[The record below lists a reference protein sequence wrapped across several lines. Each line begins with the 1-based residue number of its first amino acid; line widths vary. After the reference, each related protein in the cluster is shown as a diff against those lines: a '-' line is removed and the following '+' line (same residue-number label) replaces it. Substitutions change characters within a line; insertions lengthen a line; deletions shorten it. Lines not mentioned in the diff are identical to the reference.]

1 MSDES
6 ESVSSTRGPTPDD
19 LLHTGATDNPSAED
33 LVLASGR
40 DLTPA
45 NLEWAERTLA
55 REGRAAM
62 DKRLP

>member
-6 ESVSSTRGPTPDD
+6 DSVSSTRGLTPDD

-40 DLTPA
+40 DLTPE
-45 NLEWAERTLA
+45 NLKWAERTLA
-55 REGRAAM
+55 REGRAAI

>member
-6 ESVSSTRGPTPDD
+6 DSVSRTRGLTPDD
-19 LLHTGATDNPSAED
+19 LLHTGATDDPSAED

-40 DLTPA
+40 DLTPE
-45 NLEWAERTLA
+45 NLAWAERTLA
-55 REGRAAM
+55 REGRAAI